1 MITCGSQSGV
11 VGIVTRLADGRLGNR
26 IPTRERRISLLQNVE
41 TNSCT
46 QAASYSVGTNRVVML
61 TNHLD
66 IVPRLRR
73 VETYLHC
80 PYRLHGVGRDSSSW
94 SLFLPTLPC
103 CLLRWKELWTEVE
116 WGLKGN
122 WLTQSKSPENTLEI
136 RLGEPQ
142 TGREPLSSIS

>member
-1 MITCGSQSGV
+1 
-11 VGIVTRLADGRLGNR
+11 
-26 IPTRERRISLLQNVE
+26 
-41 TNSCT
+41 
-46 QAASYSVGTNRVVML
+46 VGTNRAVKL

-66 IVPRLRR
+66 IVPTLRR
-73 VETYLHC
+73 VETYLHS
-80 PYRLHGVGRDSSSW
+80 PYRLHDVGRDSSAW
-94 SLFLPTLPC
+94 SLFLATLPC

-122 WLTQSKSPENTLEI
+122 WLTQNKSPENPLEI